1 MTLPSWGSSASSRV
15 LAMTKNR
22 FGGAGH
28 RFYLDLK
35 KGGFRV
41 VAKLS
46 A

>member
-1 MTLPSWGSSASSRV
+1 MQ
-15 LAMTKNR
+15 
-22 FGGAGH
+22 GAGH
-28 RFYLDLK
+28 RFYMDLK